1 MTVSDLWVLMSL
13 FRSVILLPLI
23 GNRQT
28 LTQSSTKNN
37 IKTVKPTHNNH
48 KNVKSL
54 KHQVIR
60 HSKDRRLQQEQ
71 AESLFSVNT
80 ADFVFALHFILS
92 YFILFYFLRS
102 SAFDSLW
109 SVLFLLRVSSCAG
122 LAKPTGSRQS
132 KVSDHLHQW
141 EISFFDFPSN
151 LLETRF
157 DLLIIEFK
165 LMEKISVFPCK
176 VTFK

>member
-80 ADFVFALHFILS
+80 ADFVFALHFILF
-92 YFILFYFLRS
+92 YFILFFTVICFWFTLKRVVSAPCVFMRWISKANRKPPKQSVWSPS
-102 SAFDSLW
+102 SMRDFIFWFSIKSARNTLW
-109 SVLFLLRVSSCAG
+109 
-122 LAKPTGSRQS
+122 LA
-132 KVSDHLHQW
+132 DYW
-141 EISFFDFPSN
+141 I
-151 LLETRF
+151 
-157 DLLIIEFK
+157 
-165 LMEKISVFPCK
+165 
-176 VTFK
+176 

>member
-1 MTVSDLWVLMSL
+1 MHNISDTNIIRFVEIPKSSISKWITHSSFLTAWAFLNHIRNSNMTVSDLWVLMSL

-28 LTQSSTKNN
+28 LKQSSTKNN

-80 ADFVFALHFILS
+80 ADFVFTLH
-92 YFILFYFLRS
+92 FILFYFI
-102 SAFDSLW
+102 FY
-109 SVLFLLRVSSCAG
+109 G
-122 LAKPTGSRQS
+122 
-132 KVSDHLHQW
+132 HL
-141 EISFFDFPSN
+141 
-151 LLETRF
+151 
-157 DLLIIEFK
+157 LLIHSEACCFC
-165 LMEKISVFPCK
+165 SVCLH
-176 VTFK
+176 VLD

>member
-28 LTQSSTKNN
+28 LKQSSTKNN

-71 AESLFSVNT
+71 AENLFSVNT
-80 ADFVFALHFILS
+80 ADFVFALH
-92 YFILFYFLRS
+92 FILFYFLRS

-122 LAKPTGSRQS
+122 LAKPTGSCQS

-141 EISFFDFPSN
+141 KISFLDFPSN

-157 DLLIIEFK
+157 DLLIIECK
-165 LMEKISVFPCK
+165 LMEKISVFPCE

>member
-28 LTQSSTKNN
+28 LKQSSTKNN

-80 ADFVFALHFILS
+80 ADFVFTLH
-92 YFILFYFLRS
+92 FILFYFI
-102 SAFDSLW
+102 FY
-109 SVLFLLRVSSCAG
+109 G
-122 LAKPTGSRQS
+122 
-132 KVSDHLHQW
+132 HLH
-141 EISFFDFPSN
+141 
-151 LLETRF
+151 
-157 DLLIIEFK
+157 LIHSEACCFC
-165 LMEKISVFPCK
+165 SVCLHALD
-176 VTFK
+176 

>member
-28 LTQSSTKNN
+28 LKQSSTKNN
-37 IKTVKPTHNNH
+37 IKTVKPMHNNH
-48 KNVKSL
+48 KNIKSL
-54 KHQVIR
+54 IHQVIR

-80 ADFVFALHFILS
+80 ADFVFALHFIL
-92 YFILFYFLRS
+92 FYFLQS

-122 LAKPTGSRQS
+122 LAKPTGSSQS

-157 DLLIIEFK
+157 DLLIIECK
-165 LMEKISVFPCK
+165 LMEKVSVFPCK